1 MFGFSNKSE
10 SNKLFERIKKGTVIP
25 MLIDYKPFKEMIKY
39 SINPSMQSLIKYIE
53 DITKEEKAKLL
64 ETANLQKEKS
74 RFAAKVLY
82 LSDQLN
88 SHGSRHA
95 GEHLDDIKE
104 KMVEINDKIEQNQ
117 IDLSALRV
125 EKENLNLELLR
136 QTLDYCYENI
146 NQDEKNLKA
155 LLDEIDKIR
164 TELEKKRIVRDTLQ
178 KRINSTYGFIH
189 GVMGAK
195 ETSKIDEEMLS

>member
-39 SINPSMQSLIKYIE
+39 SINPPMQSLIKYIE

-104 KMVEINDKIEQNQ
+104 KMVEINDKIEQNR

-189 GVMGAK
+189 GVIGAK